1 MMKLTPVLLILIGF
15 LAKEEK
21 SFASIPD
28 SIFNRTVKQAL
39 LLPQE
44 KVYLHTDR
52 ESYIAG
58 ENIWMRAYVVDGITH
73 VPSRLSRYVYVTL
86 QNPFLEKVLQVK
98 LRADSDGAIYGN
110 LKLPEDLPK
119 GEYYLS
125 AYTQY
130 MRNFDQEYFFKKRIT
145 INSMMSKGIRLETSL
160 KGRDLYVSFFDTVT
174 GEAKEVKN
182 CMAKAASN
190 TISTLHEDNG
200 YKIKFYNTEEK
211 VVLIQAG
218 NYKEFINVNL
228 GKDYDVNFLPE
239 GGNLINGN
247 FNRIAFKCVNSLGQ
261 GEDITGS
268 IRDEND
274 SILLSFQSTHRGMGM
289 FSFIPQKDRTYTA
302 VCQTPDGIEKR
313 FQLPAAVNQYSIQVN
328 EVRDKYYVKVL
339 TKSGNPTDSLYILA
353 HQKGWPVMIH
363 QCNPNYNVYTFN
375 TENFTQGTISFLLF
389 NAHGKILN
397 ERMVFLRKEQAQKA
411 ILTGTPNEYAQRE
424 KVRLTLDVS
433 NIEGK
438 TWSGDCSIAIT
449 DNYDVAPDSCTNIW
463 SSLLLESDLRGYI
476 EEPAWYFRPGNED
489 ERKQALD
496 ILMMTQGW
504 RKYNL
509 EQSWDSCFKT
519 PEQPF
524 ERSMSLTG
532 KITTRITRKG
542 IENALVRMMVPLQ
555 GDNYELTTNAGGEFR
570 FDGFEYPDST
580 QYWVSAYDKKGKG
593 NVVVVLD
600 TIIYPA
606 LQAPLPFLHNHSK
619 QKFSQQPQEF
629 ISKVNMKLFHEN
641 GIRHYFM
648 DEVLVTAPKKKNKTI
663 YEKALGSK
671 TITEETI
678 RQSGVQDVFMLVQ
691 QQVAGVSYG
700 LDDKGNYYFTIRGNK
715 ALLVIDDV
723 ICYDAEAGNQIAAFN
738 KNDIEQIDVLKPPF
752 SGFFDPRFRYG
763 VVVITTKKG
772 GENYNA
778 KWIET
783 NLKSSIPLGFQLPTE
798 FYAPK
803 YEYTAEKENKA
814 PDLRTTIYW
823 NPTIKVKDGK
833 ADFEF
838 YTADGLIDY
847 SVVIEGVSNDGEL
860 LRVEKDIK

>member
-1 MMKLTPVLLILIGF
+1 MKKLIPILLTLIGF

-98 LRADSDGAIYGN
+98 LRADNDGAIHGN
-110 LKLPEDLPK
+110 LELPEDLPK

-125 AYTQY
+125 AHTQY

-160 KGRDLYVSFFDTVT
+160 KGRDLYVSFFDPVT

-190 TISTLHEDNG
+190 TISTLHEGNG
-200 YKIKFYNTEEK
+200 YKIKLYNSDEK
-211 VVLIQAG
+211 VVLVQAG
-218 NYKEFINVNL
+218 NYKEFVNVNPE
-228 GKDYDVNFLPE
+228 KDYDVSFLPE
-239 GGNLINGN
+239 GGNLVYEN
-247 FNRIAFKCVNSLGQ
+247 FNRMAFKCVNSLGQ

-268 IRDEND
+268 LRDEND
-274 SILLSFQSTHRGMGM
+274 SILLTFQSTHRGMGV

-302 VCQTPDGIEKR
+302 VCQTADGKEKR
-313 FQLPAAVNQYSIQVN
+313 FQLPAAANQYSIQVN

-339 TKSGNPTDSLYILA
+339 TGTGCLTDSLYILA

-363 QCNPNYNVYTFN
+363 QCTPNYNVYTFN
-375 TENFTQGTISFLLF
+375 AENFTQGIVSFLLF

-476 EEPAWYFRPGNED
+476 EEPAWYFRPGNEN

-504 RKYNL
+504 RKYDL
-509 EQSWDSCFKT
+509 EQSWNSSFKT
-519 PEQPF
+519 PEHPF
-524 ERSMSLTG
+524 EQSMSLTG
-532 KITTRITRKG
+532 KVTTRISRKG
-542 IENALVRMMVPLQ
+542 IENTKVQMMVPLQ
-555 GDNYELTTNAGGEFR
+555 GGKHELTTDANGKFR
-570 FDGFEYPDST
+570 FDNFEYPDST
-580 QYWVSAYDKKGKG
+580 QYWVSAYDKNGKD
-593 NVVVVLD
+593 NVVVELD
-600 TIIYPA
+600 TVIHPV
-606 LQAPLPFLHNHSK
+606 LQRPLPPFYNDIKKTFPQLT
-619 QKFSQQPQEF
+619 QEF
-629 ISKVNMKLFHEN
+629 ISKVSMKQLHEN

-648 DEVLVTAPKKKNKTI
+648 DEVLVTAQKKKPKTI
-663 YEKALGSK
+663 YEKAIGARTVK
-671 TITEETI
+671 EETI
-678 RQSGVQDVFMLVQ
+678 RQSGVQDVFLLVQ

-700 LDDKGNYYFTIRGNK
+700 QDEDGFYHFTIRGNK
-715 ALLVIDDV
+715 AVLVIDDV
-723 ICYDAEAGNQIAAFN
+723 ICYDKGAGNMIATFN

-752 SGFFDPRFRYG
+752 SGFFDPRFRSG
-763 VVVITTKKG
+763 VVAITTKRG

-778 KWIET
+778 KWIKT
-783 NLKSSIPLGFQLPTE
+783 NIKRSMPLGFQLPTE

-803 YEYTAEKENKA
+803 YEFTAEKENKA

-823 NPTIKVKDGK
+823 NPAIKIKEGK

-847 SVVIEGVSNDGEL
+847 SIVIEGVSDDGRL
-860 LRVEKDIK
+860 LRVEKEIK